1 MRPNSQKSRILF
13 FLRER
18 PPGSPL
24 SWDGVVKGE
33 RCNRGEEKGKEKE
46 KQLRE
51 GEGRVRREALHKQ
64 RFITTQVLSDSDKG
78 VRGFG

>member
-1 MRPNSQKSRILF
+1 
-13 FLRER
+13 
-18 PPGSPL
+18 
-24 SWDGVVKGE
+24 VKGE